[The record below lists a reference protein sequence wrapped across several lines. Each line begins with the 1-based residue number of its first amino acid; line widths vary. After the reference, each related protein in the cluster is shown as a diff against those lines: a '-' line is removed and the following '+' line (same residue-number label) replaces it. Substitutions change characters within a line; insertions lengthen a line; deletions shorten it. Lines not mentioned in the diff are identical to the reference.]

1 MRAFLSL
8 LALAALAYLGLVAWV
23 YATQRAQIYFPV
35 PESRQPGAEVIWL
48 ENQADRIKVWHVAR
62 PGSRALIYFGGNA
75 EDVSGNIESF
85 TAAFPGHTLFLVNYR
100 GYGGS
105 TGRPSEAGLNADA
118 LAVFDHVQ
126 QAHGEIAVMGRSLGS
141 GVAVALA
148 SKRPVDQLVLV
159 TAYDNL
165 VNVAREHLGWLPVGL
180 LLKDRYDSVG
190 LAPEVDAPVLI
201 VIAAEDEIISRPR
214 SEALAAAFAP
224 GQARS
229 AIVQGATHNTLDLSP
244 EYLGVVQDFLRSQE

>member
-8 LALAALAYLGLVAWV
+8 LALAALAYLGLVVWA
-23 YATQRAQIYFPV
+23 YATQRAQMYFPV
-35 PESRQPGAEVIWL
+35 PESRHPGAEVLWL
-48 ENQADRIKVWHVAR
+48 ENKAVRIKVWHVAR

-85 TAAFPGHTLFLVNYR
+85 ATAFPEHSLFLVNYR

-126 QAHGEIAVMGRSLGS
+126 RAHAEIAVMGRSLGS

-148 SKRPVDQLVLV
+148 SKRPVHRLVLV
-159 TAYDNL
+159 TPFDSL
-165 VNVAREHLGWLPVGL
+165 LNVARDHMGWLPVGL
-180 LLKDRYDSVG
+180 LLKDRYDSAG
-190 LAPEVDAPVLI
+190 LASGVEAPVLI
-201 VIAAEDEIISRPR
+201 VIAAEDEIILRPR

-229 AIVQGATHNTLDLSP
+229 AIVERATHNTLDLSP
-244 EYLGVVQDFLRSQE
+244 EYLGIVHDFLRSQE